1 MQLDQG
7 EKGFSFS
14 KEGPLDM
21 RMDPTADVTAADV
34 INTWPE
40 KKLGE
45 IFRDY
50 GEEKKWGFF
59 AKAIVEARRKQKFYT
74 TTQLANFI
82 SSIVKGRGKL
92 HPATLIF
99 QGLRIFVNH
108 ELESL
113 ERGLCKAIEK
123 LAPQGKIGVI
133 SFHSLEDRIV
143 KNVFKSASTVTKEQ
157 KKQAESVMPVLKLL
171 TKKPLIPT
179 WNEMKKNARAR
190 SAKLRFAQKN

>member
-21 RMDPTADVTAADV
+21 RMDSTADITAADV
-34 INTWPE
+34 INTWSE

-45 IFRDY
+45 IFRDF
-50 GEEKKWGFF
+50 GEEKRWSFF

-74 TTQLANFI
+74 TTQLADFI
-82 SSIVKGRGKL
+82 ASLVKGRGKL

-99 QGLRIFVNH
+99 QALRIFVNH
-108 ELESL
+108 ELDSL
-113 ERGLCKAIEK
+113 EKGIYSAIEK
-123 LAPQGKIGVI
+123 LAPQGRIGVI

-143 KNVFKSASTVTKEQ
+143 KNIFRNASTVTKMQ
-157 KKQAESVMPVLKLL
+157 KKQVEEVKPMLQLL
-171 TKKPLIPT
+171 TKKPLVPT
-179 WNEMKKNARAR
+179 WEEMKKNARSR